1 MHISEVLFWGMFGIC
16 AEVAYT
22 AIFDLITKKKI
33 TLMRYTSLWIFPI
46 YAFGLSYGFDL
57 VETIIQ
63 NDIVRYLSYP
73 IWVWMIEILVI
84 PLIKIWNTTLG
95 LQLFKQTKKLERH
108 HQFCSFPYLDFSWN
122 ISRIYQTNT
131 DLIIIR

>member
-16 AEVAYT
+16 AEIGFT

-33 TLMRYTSLWIFPI
+33 ALMGHTSFWMFPI

-57 VETIIQ
+57 AESIIT

-73 IWVWMIEILVI
+73 IWVWMIEILVGY
-84 PLIKIWNTTLG
+84 PLLKIGIRLWNYSYLSKGKHWKGIISFVHFPVWILLGILVEYIKQI
-95 LQLFKQTKKLERH
+95 
-108 HQFCSFPYLDFSWN
+108 
-122 ISRIYQTNT
+122 
-131 DLIIIR
+131 LI